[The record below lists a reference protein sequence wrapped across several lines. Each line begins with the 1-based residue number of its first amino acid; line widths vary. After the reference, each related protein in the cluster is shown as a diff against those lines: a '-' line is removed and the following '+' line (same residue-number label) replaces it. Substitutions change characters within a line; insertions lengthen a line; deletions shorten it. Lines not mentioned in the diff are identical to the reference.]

1 MLVHHSRPTMK
12 IFLTEYHLD
21 DKVYAGVNIFALDD
35 YEAELIAKEQ
45 GVTIV
50 GEITGITFKPEFEDY
65 LKQVEEVHTEDRILH

>member
-1 MLVHHSRPTMK
+1 MK

-50 GEITGITFKPEFEDY
+50 GEITGIAFKPEFEDY
-65 LKQVEEVHTEDRILH
+65 LKEVDKIYIEEKILH